1 MTRNGTENDDVSLI
15 CENGFREPK
24 VALFLDVPNILMS
37 LKGKGQEYDPSKVLE
52 AAERIGRVTQAVAY
66 TRLSKTNNGL
76 PWWISKYRGLGFEL
90 KFIFDPN
97 NGSEPKD
104 VDTQLVTD
112 AVETAFTA
120 DVDVFVIASGDGDY
134 VPLVHLLRKMG
145 KATIVIGVSGSVSR
159 FLSAIAD
166 KTVFLDDTSQQG
178 AADECVPEVKDA
190 GETEGIDEMQKGYNT
205 ENPSES
211 TSIRISNERKRYKIS
226 ASVRGGGV

>member
-1 MTRNGTENDDVSLI
+1 MGIMTRNGTENDDVSLI

-145 KATIVIGVSGSVSR
+145 KATIVIGVRGSVSR

-166 KTVFLDDTSQQG
+166 KTVFLDAFEAVGDSGQGRAERGEIEAVVHAEKPGMASDDVNEYEKVLLAERCFDTPRG
-178 AADECVPEVKDA
+178 
-190 GETEGIDEMQKGYNT
+190 N
-205 ENPSES
+205 
-211 TSIRISNERKRYKIS
+211 
-226 ASVRGGGV
+226 RGGG